1 MSVVFYKNLHLILAW
16 DLYNHFLKTTV
27 TIIKLWSHCV
37 HSRLP
42 FFAIADFVSWIAS
55 IIIIMKGSSYSLRVM
70 KSARNKST
78 HHLQSDQH
86 QLGAAS
92 IATKTLQ
99 TIPSR
104 GPTPAQTPDEVSSY
118 PTFCLNHWINIQLS
132 GKSQIIYQIVELLY
146 CYCILSLKMYSKSV
160 CHELHD
166 DERFMIVS
174 TSDTL

>member
-1 MSVVFYKNLHLILAW
+1 LSVVFYKNLHLILAW

-42 FFAIADFVSWIAS
+42 FFAIADLVSWIAS

-118 PTFCLNHWINIQLS
+118 PTFCLKCWMNIQFLIRQITNHLS
-132 GKSQIIYQIVELLY
+132 NCWIALLLLY
-146 CYCILSLKMYSKSV
+146 FV
-160 CHELHD
+160 TEN
-166 DERFMIVS
+166 V
-174 TSDTL
+174 